1 MIISKDLKLKTNVFV
16 GTNQLFDIPEEVMP
30 VISKH
35 WAQFPPSHPLIPHVF
50 GILFF
55 FLWIIN
61 FVGNGLVIFIFLKT
75 KSLRYSRALNFKP
88 VLNLF
93 WAPTSLKFDALLFS
107 KLKHRA
113 FYSADS
119 KMF

>member
-1 MIISKDLKLKTNVFV
+1 MFV
-16 GTNQLFDIPEEVMP
+16 GTNQLFDIPEEVMS

-35 WAQFPPSHPLIPHVF
+35 WAQFPPSHPLIPHIF

-75 KSLRYSRALNFKP
+75 KSLRYSRAQNFK
-88 VLNLF
+88 
-93 WAPTSLKFDALLFS
+93 TSQCARKS
-107 KLKHRA
+107 QI
-113 FYSADS
+113 
-119 KMF
+119 